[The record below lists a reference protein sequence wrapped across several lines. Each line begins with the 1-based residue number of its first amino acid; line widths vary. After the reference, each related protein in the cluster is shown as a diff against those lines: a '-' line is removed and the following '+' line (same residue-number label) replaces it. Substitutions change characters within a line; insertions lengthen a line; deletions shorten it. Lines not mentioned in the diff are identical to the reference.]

1 MSAKTVLRLLRP
13 ALQAERRGDFDAAV
27 LLAEAQVKAHP
38 RQIVLDNAAAAM
50 RQEAILRHLRRGE
63 DDRARRAI
71 ASAAVEFRSAL
82 DLDNSNQQARRDLAA
97 ALEPNASTPP
107 DAIALRVARSAPPVA
122 LDFDHRRHDITFRG
136 QSRTLIATV
145 AAAYGLRAYVQNAVR
160 DRPVEFA
167 IGQATFAQAMGVLR
181 NLLGVSWTAL
191 DPRTIYV
198 GLASQ
203 ARDFEPLA
211 ERTFYL
217 PGSATAND
225 ATAMAQLLRVMLS
238 PHSVGIDLARHALT
252 VRARPEKL
260 DAAEKLLLDLAS
272 PPGQVVFE
280 VRILAASDTFERQL
294 GLSLPYQ
301 LQAVALGPILAQL
314 GQSASEQ
321 QLINELFSQ
330 GGLNGLLGAGA
341 LAQQLAQLQSQLSPL
356 LSSSF
361 AIFGGGLTAMA
372 LTIPPAT
379 LNLSLTEA
387 SSREMEQSWLG
398 ASAGQEATL
407 KIGERFP
414 IANTIFSP
422 ILLNSAIQKV
432 IANGSFAQP
441 FPSISYQDLG
451 LDLTLTPYLDAKDA
465 VSVKIKAQERAL
477 AGQSANGIPILAD
490 RTLQTMLQLHDGE
503 PAVIAGLRTEMFSET
518 KTAAP
523 VLGSIPLLGPAL
535 SNHSTRREH
544 QDLLVVVIPH
554 IVRNP
559 NFESAAIWLPVGEFA
574 TPAGFR

>member
-63 DDRARRAI
+63 DDRARGAI

-82 DLDNSNQQARRDLAA
+82 DLDGSNQQARRDLAA
-97 ALEPNASTPP
+97 ALGPDASTPS
-107 DAIALRVARSAPPVA
+107 DAIALRVARAAPPVA

-167 IGQATFAQAMGVLR
+167 IGQATFAQSMGVLR

-203 ARDFEPLA
+203 ARDFESLA

-217 PGSATAND
+217 PGSATPND

-372 LTIPPAT
+372 LTIPSAT

-432 IANGSFAQP
+432 ISNGSFAQP

-465 VSVKIKAQERAL
+465 VSVKVKAQERAL

-559 NFESAAIWLPVGEFA
+559 SFESAAIWLPVGEFA